1 MKRKFIKQLIND
13 ARKGYDNLF
22 FEALLDDIARELEKR
37 YGDLYEEHL
46 DWANDYA
53 IKCAEEIRNIELVN
67 YPDLVT
73 LEEDLNV
80 YTKAE
85 KRMLEKYRKDTEE
98 KLDNVENIIQQRL
111 SEVKQY
117 LNIGSKDINIDR
129 LFYIL
134 KRMYIVFDDMT
145 EVYWD
150 LIFYDAR
157 NYVVTAIKSE
167 MNDIFNKYRD
177 WLQNLKGE
185 EEVVVAPKKK
195 EIKKIFDFRRL
206 EKEVQN
212 GGYKFKRQTGS
223 HRIYENEKGEIKE
236 IPKHSAIK
244 KGLSISILK
253 DLEGNKR

>member
-22 FEALLDDIARELEKR
+22 FEALLDDIAREIETR
-37 YGDLYEEHL
+37 YGNLYEEHL

-53 IKCAEEIRNIELVN
+53 IKCSEEIRNIKIVN
-67 YPDLVT
+67 HPNLVT
-73 LEEDLNV
+73 LEKDLNV

-85 KRMLEKYRKDTEE
+85 KRMLDNYKNDTEE
-98 KLDNVENIIQQRL
+98 KLDKVENMIQRRL

-117 LNIGSKDINIDR
+117 INIGSKDINIDR

-145 EVYWD
+145 EVYWN
-150 LIFYDAR
+150 LIFYDGR
-157 NYVVTAIKSE
+157 GYVVTAIKSE
-167 MNDIFNKYRD
+167 MNDIFNKYKD
-177 WLQNLKGE
+177 WLYNLE
-185 EEVVVAPKKK
+185 EEEEEKIAPRKK
-195 EIKKIFDFRRL
+195 EIKKIFDFRTL

-212 GGYKFKRQTGS
+212 SGYKFKRQTGS

-236 IPKHSAIK
+236 IPRHSAIK
-244 KGLSISILK
+244 KGLSVSILK